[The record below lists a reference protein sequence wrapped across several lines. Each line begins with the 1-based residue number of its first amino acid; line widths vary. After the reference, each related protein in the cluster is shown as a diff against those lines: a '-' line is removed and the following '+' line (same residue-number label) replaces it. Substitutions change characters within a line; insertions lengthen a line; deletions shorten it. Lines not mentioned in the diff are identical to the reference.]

1 MTNTNIE
8 IMDRI
13 VDSLAAGNK
22 LSCALSEVYSKRNV
36 AIPFNW
42 SLFDVRIIDLDMTSR
57 TTNALMRAK
66 LTTLNDVLMYNAAN
80 NIISVRNFAKSGC
93 IELMETIVDYA
104 WDKMTSK
111 ERVAF
116 LIDVVERNSDNIRA

>member
-13 VDSLAAGNK
+13 VDSLAEGKK
-22 LSCALSEVYSKRNV
+22 LSCALADVYSKRNIAV
-36 AIPFNW
+36 PFNW
-42 SLFDVRIIDLDMTSR
+42 SMFEVSLMDLNMSSR
-57 TTNALMRAK
+57 TTNALLRTK
-66 LTTLNDVLMYNAAN
+66 LRTLNDVLMYNAAN
-80 NIISVRNFAKSGC
+80 NIISVKNFAKHSC

-111 ERVAF
+111 ERVEF